1 MSRTVSPKSRQPIAS
16 SNPGTGIG
24 VEVLGIGE
32 IWPKLRCRLVFGFV
46 VGLLSWKRKEGLGD
60 VVMDGEVIG
69 RLSA

>member
-16 SNPGTGIG
+16 SNLGTGIG

-32 IWPKLRCRLVFGFV
+32 IWPKLRCRLAFGFGFV

-60 VVMDGEVIG
+60 VEMDGEVIG
-69 RLSA
+69 R